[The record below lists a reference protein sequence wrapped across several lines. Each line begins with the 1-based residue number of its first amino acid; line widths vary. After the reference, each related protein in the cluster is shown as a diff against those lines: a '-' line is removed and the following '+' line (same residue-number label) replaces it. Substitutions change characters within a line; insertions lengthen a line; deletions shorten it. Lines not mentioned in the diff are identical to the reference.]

1 MGKSIRI
8 YLADG
13 NAIGIRHAEIVN
25 WTGQALACPRS
36 RFADL
41 REWPEVKRPGVY
53 FLFGTDEQSQEP
65 MAYIG
70 EAEVVLDR
78 VATHLSQKA
87 FWSEL
92 VAFTNKDENLTK
104 SHVRY
109 LEARLI
115 SQALSARRYTLENTT
130 SPQVPLLPRPDRDAM
145 EEYLDSVRTLLGAL
159 GHRILEPLL
168 DQPGEVPPRSD
179 GAPPQ
184 NTLPVEAGPG
194 ERAAIVVW
202 PPRRDMYQLKVSGI
216 LATAL
221 GLLTLFLGATA
232 VVGELRDA
240 LNTIWEVPIRERS
253 WHRSLFRLVKE
264 RVLSFVMVLG
274 VGFLLLVSLIMNA
287 GLSAAGAFFKGTLP
301 LPEPVLQILTFGV
314 SFVVTTGLFALIYKV
329 MPDVDLHWRNVMAGA
344 VLTSLLFSLGKL
356 LIGLYLGR
364 TSLGSSYGAAGSLA
378 VLLVWIY
385 FSAQIFLFGAEFTHV
400 LTVRY
405 GLRHERDES
414 DSD

>member
-216 LATAL
+216 LATAMQTDE
-221 GLLTLFLGATA
+221 GL
-232 VVGELRDA
+232 VVVAGSQAAASDQPSLSNGYRALRQKLLDQG
-240 LNTIWEVPIRERS
+240 
-253 WHRSLFRLVKE
+253 
-264 RVLSFVMVLG
+264 VLE
-274 VGFLLLVSLIMNA
+274 
-287 GLSAAGAFFKGTLP
+287 K
-301 LPEPVLQILTFGV
+301 
-314 SFVVTTGLFALIYKV
+314 
-329 MPDVDLHWRNVMAGA
+329 DGA
-344 VLTSLLFSLGKL
+344 VLRFSRNQRFASPSQAAAVIVGYAINGRKEWRLAD
-356 LIGLYLGR
+356 GR
-364 TSLGSSYGAAGSLA
+364 TLA
-378 VLLVWIY
+378 DREQQVSAELL
-385 FSAQIFLFGAEFTHV
+385 
-400 LTVRY
+400 
-405 GLRHERDES
+405 RDLARES
-414 DSD
+414 DG